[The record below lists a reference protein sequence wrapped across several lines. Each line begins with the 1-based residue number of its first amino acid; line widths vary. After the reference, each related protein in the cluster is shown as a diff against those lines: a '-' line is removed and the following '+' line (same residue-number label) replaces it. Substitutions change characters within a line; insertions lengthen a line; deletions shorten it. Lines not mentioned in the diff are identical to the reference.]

1 MCLLGDFDGNRFVN
15 AFGRRLVLDVDLVA
29 LDDLIQTDRL
39 TLGVVQGGRGDDQ
52 EAHLCVGRVDHHD
65 LGLRALGGIGHGH
78 GIDRPD
84 EGRGDGVLS
93 RGLSS
98 LGQAEGDQPEDHK
111 GSQEN
116 G

>member
-1 MCLLGDFDGNRFVN
+1 MCLLGDYDGNRFVS

-52 EAHLCVGRVDHHD
+52 EAHPDVGLVDHHD
-65 LGLRALGGIGHGH
+65 LGHGH

-84 EGRGDGVLS
+84 EGRADGLLS
-93 RGLSS
+93 RDLSS

-111 GSQEN
+111 DSQEN